1 MNALNVAGL
10 STIDGVP
17 KMVSATPDRAD
28 TRFVTGKEYVAEV
41 LSCSNEKVVTVR
53 VANTVLEGNFG
64 RSFEPGQTLIL
75 KCLNAQA
82 LPLFEIARPASREAV
97 LDDVS
102 LSKTGTLIE
111 AYLSNVE
118 PTSENNRLAAIST
131 ALTNGQLDPKSIA
144 GALERS
150 VVLSGLFYES
160 HQASYALGKRS
171 LEQLMFEPQNQLG
184 FSPSEMI
191 VKQLNTLDQ
200 NGFKWV
206 GLVWPGQEMQW
217 AVSFLPQHREDP
229 GQERSA
235 SMTACPAEPE
245 MSSRLELELPHLKKI
260 VANLS
265 WHAETLAIE
274 LEVLDERVQSIL
286 SEKLA
291 LFLDAMQASGQ
302 VVKSCTVQLHEHS

>member
-1 MNALNVAGL
+1 MNALHVAGL
-10 STIDGVP
+10 STIDANP

-41 LSCSNEKVVTVR
+41 LSCSKDNVVTLR
-53 VANTVLEGNFG
+53 VANTVLEGSFG
-64 RSFEPGQTLIL
+64 RSFMPGQTLVL
-75 KCLNAQA
+75 KCVNAQL
-82 LPLFEIARPASREAV
+82 LPLFEIARPVLPEAV
-97 LDDVS
+97 FDDVS

-111 AYLSNVE
+111 AYLGKVE

-131 ALTNGQLDPKSIA
+131 ALTNRQLDPKSIA

-184 FSPSEMI
+184 FIPSEMI

-200 NGFKWV
+200 NGFKWI

-217 AVSFLPQHREDP
+217 AVSFLPQHREEQ
-229 GQERSA
+229 GQDLDSSITNGA
-235 SMTACPAEPE
+235 SGPE
-245 MSSRLELELPHLKKI
+245 ISSRLELELPNHKNIL
-260 VANLS
+260 ANLS

-274 LEVLDERVQSIL
+274 LEVHDERAQSIL
-286 SEKLA
+286 SERLA

-302 VVKSCTVQLHEHS
+302 VVKSCTVQLHEHG

>member
-1 MNALNVAGL
+1 MNALHVAGL
-10 STIDGVP
+10 STIDANP

-41 LSCSNEKVVTVR
+41 LSCSKDNVVTLR
-53 VANTVLEGNFG
+53 VANTVLEGSFG
-64 RSFEPGQTLIL
+64 RSFMPGQTLVL
-75 KCLNAQA
+75 KCVNAQL
-82 LPLFEIARPASREAV
+82 LPLFEIVRPVLPEAV
-97 LDDVS
+97 FDDVS

-111 AYLSNVE
+111 AYLGKVE

-131 ALTNGQLDPKSIA
+131 ALTNRQLDPKSIA

-184 FSPSEMI
+184 FIPSEMI

-217 AVSFLPQHREDP
+217 AVSFLPQHREEQ
-229 GQERSA
+229 GQDLDSSITTGA
-235 SMTACPAEPE
+235 SGPE
-245 MSSRLELELPHLKKI
+245 ISSRLELELPNLKKI

-274 LEVLDERVQSIL
+274 LEVNDERAQSIL
-286 SEKLA
+286 SERLA

-302 VVKSCTVQLHEHS
+302 VVKSCTVQLHEHG